1 MIKDIYNGN
10 INVEN
15 LPIELYKS
23 TANKLLSGV
32 EAGAKIDYINFE
44 FGELGKETALL
55 LRENIYLFSGAKT
68 FNYVLETQNLIIR
81 DGKIIPYKE
90 FEQLALAV
98 DEKFNKRWLQVEYS
112 DAQISAKNKLDW
124 QNLQNSSEAFPLLR
138 YVAFMDKNTS
148 EICRRLNGIVK
159 PTNDPFWNTYKPQ
172 NHYQCRCDL
181 EPLQSNEAV
190 ETNLNSKDLIKP
202 TPYFSNLDNDTI
214 FNKLHPYFDVDNKY
228 KAYAKNNFNLPIPKL
243 NEPEKVKD
251 TKPKIKNNKVKIDG
265 YNGEHTYGTLTGEK
279 LKTQKDIESKLGIKV
294 PDKLLENIP
303 NNLNIRYSKVNA
315 YWQESTNTIC
325 LDTDQRTKLKNL
337 THEFGHLNHH
347 KLKQIYVEDN
357 KRKYSKEFTD
367 LYQEFV
373 KEIKE
378 KGVSDID
385 KICKARKEVDSIFRS
400 PVLDCIGEAS
410 NGVYG
415 GGHSKKYYKESQR
428 GVEFFAHI
436 SENYFMGNNFFKEL
450 LPNTYKLGNAYM
462 KNILND

>member
-1 MIKDIYNGN
+1 MIKDIYNGS

-90 FEQLALAV
+90 FEQLATAI
-98 DEKFNKRWLQVEYS
+98 DEKFNKRWLQVEWS

-181 EPLQSNEAV
+181 EPLQLNEAV

-243 NEPEKVKD
+243 NEPEIKKDNLTKNARLVKNEAEKFTGTKINETAFKFVNDELNVVKGSGYITPKCTKISFGSIEDPIKYKEKTVYHELGHITHIQTKQLYYQGNKLAYSEEFEQYLTLAKKELRTLD
-251 TKPKIKNNKVKIDG
+251 TEKLIDNVIKDMRANPDIR
-265 YNGEHTYGTLTGEK
+265 YNGFAFLDTIGD
-279 LKTQKDIESKLGIKV
+279 LKKGVKGYKLGH
-294 PDKLLENIP
+294 
-303 NNLNIRYSKVNA
+303 
-315 YWQESTNTIC
+315 
-325 LDTDQRTKLKNL
+325 DQVYYKRMHGMET
-337 THEFGHLNHH
+337 FAHLN
-347 KLKQIYVEDN
+347 
-357 KRKYSKEFTD
+357 
-367 LYQEFV
+367 
-373 KEIKE
+373 
-378 KGVSDID
+378 
-385 KICKARKEVDSIFRS
+385 
-400 PVLDCIGEAS
+400 
-410 NGVYG
+410 
-415 GGHSKKYYKESQR
+415 
-428 GVEFFAHI
+428 
-436 SENYFMGNNFFKEL
+436 ENYFQGNEVFKKYLPKSYEL
-450 LPNTYKLGNAYM
+450 GINYLKKIYGE
-462 KNILND
+462 

>member
-90 FEQLALAV
+90 FEQLATAI
-98 DEKFNKRWLQVEYS
+98 DEKFNKRWLQVEWS

-138 YVAFMDKNTS
+138 YVAYMDKNTS

-243 NEPEKVKD
+243 NEQS
-251 TKPKIKNNKVKIDG
+251 NN
-265 YNGEHTYGTLTGEK
+265 
-279 LKTQKDIESKLGIKV
+279 
-294 PDKLLENIP
+294 
-303 NNLNIRYSKVNA
+303 
-315 YWQESTNTIC
+315 
-325 LDTDQRTKLKNL
+325 
-337 THEFGHLNHH
+337 
-347 KLKQIYVEDN
+347 
-357 KRKYSKEFTD
+357 
-367 LYQEFV
+367 
-373 KEIKE
+373 
-378 KGVSDID
+378 
-385 KICKARKEVDSIFRS
+385 
-400 PVLDCIGEAS
+400 
-410 NGVYG
+410 
-415 GGHSKKYYKESQR
+415 
-428 GVEFFAHI
+428 
-436 SENYFMGNNFFKEL
+436 
-450 LPNTYKLGNAYM
+450 
-462 KNILND
+462 